1 MIQQKDKSM
10 VQRDRDT
17 FIFIAS
23 KEFGPKAITLAVQA
37 HIRHEYTNYDE
48 LLMTGLERFE
58 AREVVRNQ
66 MEEILNQWKGKRS
79 KN

>member
-1 MIQQKDKSM
+1 M

-58 AREVVRNQ
+58 AREAVHSQV
-66 MEEILNQWKGKRS
+66 EDILNQWRAKYSEK
-79 KN
+79 